1 MSKLNH
7 SRLFDILIISFS
19 LKPSMPEAPKLVC
32 PSVLSFRMIIT
43 FKLVKK
49 YEFDAL
55 INLNKR
61 FGFIQTRTL
70 LR

>member
-1 MSKLNH
+1 
-7 SRLFDILIISFS
+7 
-19 LKPSMPEAPKLVC
+19 MPEATKLVF